1 MLLSAQMKKKQWV
14 IKPADDRCEQL
25 TKSLKVSPLLA
36 QVLINRGITD
46 SEKASVF
53 LRPKLTE
60 LIDPAQMPGIEP
72 AVQRIKQAIG
82 NSEKITVYGD
92 YDVDGIT
99 GVAILWQ
106 VLTIL
111 GADVDY
117 YIPHRV
123 DEGYGLNTEAIE
135 TLAKS
140 GSKLL
145 VTVDCGVTAFDS
157 AETATKLGLD
167 GNRDRASGAGR
178 IVPEPGFR
186 RGDGRL

>member
-82 NSEKITVYGD
+82 NSEKIA
-92 YDVDGIT
+92 GI
-99 GVAILWQ
+99 
-106 VLTIL
+106 
-111 GADVDY
+111 D
-117 YIPHRV
+117 
-123 DEGYGLNTEAIE
+123 
-135 TLAKS
+135 
-140 GSKLL
+140 
-145 VTVDCGVTAFDS
+145 DS
-157 AETATKLGLD
+157 
-167 GNRDRASGAGR
+167 
-178 IVPEPGFR
+178 R
-186 RGDGRL
+186 RRR